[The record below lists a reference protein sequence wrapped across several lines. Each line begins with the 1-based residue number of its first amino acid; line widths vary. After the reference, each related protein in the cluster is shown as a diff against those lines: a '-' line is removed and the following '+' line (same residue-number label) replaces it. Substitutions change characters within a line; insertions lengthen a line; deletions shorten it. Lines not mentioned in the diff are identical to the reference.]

1 MDDRGAPS
9 SPEETKWKAM
19 AEGLDAYR
27 EFLRMYI
34 AATEAEGFTPR
45 EARALV
51 TALLVGTKSDEQE
64 EDPDGA

>member
-9 SPEETKWKAM
+9 SPEETKWKEM

-51 TALLVGTKSDEQE
+51 VSLLTGIGDSGRE
-64 EDPDGA
+64 EAGE